1 MNKRKKDAAAGLLDR
16 RGDGCVICSTNDN
29 EDCMLLCDGKDCNRE
44 IHLYCM
50 RPIVSDIPE
59 GDWYC
64 QQCSSVGSSETLQ
77 RYIDGH
83 NEDKMKMNLT
93 TKDNYKNWLYCIQ
106 RRVIP
111 FSYWSIDFINEKSSL
126 KASNFDPSSE
136 SLIGKICRLYS
147 ILEENYHIG
156 RIINR
161 KYDENLECWLHLI
174 YFKVGSDDRNQS
186 LSKWI
191 VLEEHACII
200 GGDIIWSK
208 PSKGH
213 HWWPAQC
220 YYQSG
225 LDMIMKNYK
234 LIKTKYRND
243 NAFTQPVHN
252 RDGSIIRTDN
262 ARDDTVVL
270 LYYYA
275 MNYFTMSP
283 KKYMDTVT
291 IPLRNKVPNKKDAA
305 KKLSLAYALANIEY
319 EEQRQVWYSYAYSI
333 TDNKSGFD
341 GLRVRNYTDL
351 VMHLKSLKSNGLKLT
366 DAANL
371 YSLETTIVPRIDDS
385 HVEAIKKQKMACLD
399 RLYLLG
405 EGGIQFNA
413 TEDPVSLTRVKDGA
427 VNESLEYVTNSEI
440 KSDFTQYKSLF
451 ATASQAFEQY
461 LLTNQS
467 LLNDSID
474 MESDTKEK
482 SSSAAAQGKIEG
494 YVVASSRSKR
504 PRNVINYNENA
515 LSNIATRG
523 EVWQYIHNCGD
534 ETESTKMPFIPYAL
548 SSIPTSCWIGAV
560 VRINSDGSIGRVT
573 SINDNKVNLN
583 LLLGTVADAD
593 PDELLLL
600 DTSSDDY
607 DAFISAENDI
617 LAAIDDMALDD
628 LSDNEHNEVERGNL
642 RSDLFENEIDIK
654 DAASKNAS
662 NVTESKSS
670 TESNKINTTKRIWK
684 EPGAKVCRINILAK
698 PASAPTT
705 SGNNKSTA
713 QKSQSQSNDT
723 PVTTKPF
730 VATIKK
736 RQEPPETA
744 VSHSS
749 DVKMTT
755 IRSHTGKLLQVIDR
769 RENPTV
775 VRDSDLPRTRNFE
788 RAKRQEWQQARERE
802 RERLTSQR
810 NSKYEPRDD
819 SRAASGASRSS
830 GNNYNTDYLA
840 ELKATINRLE
850 EIKSRNR
857 DRHLNHQECRPL
869 SRSQRRLLS
878 ISKQAY
884 DEELRK
890 HNNHTSRK
898 QERIDNES
906 GLLKSNNYR
915 DGKQERIDNDSGL
928 LKSNNYRDVPQ
939 WELDANKF
947 LNNFSVE
954 HQQVR
959 HRDIEYQHVYHH
971 DRPQMN
977 TMTNQYNGPNV
988 PTLNI
993 LQSHDYYQNNNR
1005 NFHSNHQMIPPGIP
1019 PPPVVV
1025 TPIVHINQ
1033 YHHPSNHPPLYPA
1046 PQLKLPHE
1054 NDRYRYNNDRR
1065 YK

>member
-1 MNKRKKDAAAGLLDR
+1 MKKRKKDAAAGLLDR
-16 RGDGCVICSTNDN
+16 RGDGCVICATNDN
-29 EDCMLLCDGKDCNRE
+29 EDCILLCDGKDCNRE

-64 QQCSSVGSSETLQ
+64 QQCSLVGSSDSLQ

-83 NEDKMKMNLT
+83 NEDKIKMNLT
-93 TKDNYKNWLYCIQ
+93 TKDDYKNWLYCIQ

-111 FSYWSIDFINEKSSL
+111 FSYWSIDFINDKFTP

-147 ILEENYHIG
+147 ILEENYHVG

-161 KYDENLECWLHLI
+161 KYDENLDCWLHLI

-252 RDGSIIRTDN
+252 IEGSIIRTDN
-262 ARDDTVVL
+262 ARDDTMVL

-275 MNYFTMSP
+275 YNYFTMSP

-291 IPLRNKVPNKKDAA
+291 MPLRNKVPNKKDAA
-305 KKLSLAYALANIEY
+305 KKLLLAYALANIEY
-319 EEQRQVWYSYAYSI
+319 EEQRHVWYSYTYNI
-333 TDNKSGFD
+333 TENKSGLD
-341 GLRVRNYTDL
+341 GLRVRKYTDL
-351 VMHLKSLKSNGLKLT
+351 VMHLKSLKSNGFKLS

-371 YSLETTIVPRIDDS
+371 YSLEIAIVPHIDDS
-385 HVEAIKKQKMACLD
+385 YVEDIKNQKMACLD

-405 EGGIQFNA
+405 EGGIQLNA
-413 TEDPVSLTRVKDGA
+413 TENPVSLVHVKDGA
-427 VNESLEYVTNSEI
+427 VNSSLEYVTDVEI
-440 KSDFTQYKSLF
+440 KSEFTQYKSLF

-467 LLNDSID
+467 LLDDSVNA
-474 MESDTKEK
+474 ESKAKKK

-494 YVVASSRSKR
+494 YTVVSSRSSKR
-504 PRNVINYNENA
+504 SRNVINYNENA
-515 LSNIATRG
+515 LSIEAMQG
-523 EVWQYIHNCGD
+523 EVWQNIRSCGD
-534 ETESTKMPFIPYAL
+534 ITESTKMPFISDPL
-548 SSIPTSCWIGAV
+548 SSIPTNCWIGAV
-560 VRINSDGSIGRVT
+560 VRVTSDGSIGRVT
-573 SINDNKVNLN
+573 SINDNKVNLS
-583 LLLGTVADAD
+583 LLLGTVADAN
-593 PDELLLL
+593 PDELFLL
-600 DTSSDDY
+600 DTSSGDY

-617 LAAIDDMALDD
+617 LTAIDDMAVDD
-628 LSDNEHNEVERGNL
+628 LSDNEKNEIERGNL
-642 RSDLFENEIDIK
+642 RNDLFENETDAK
-654 DAASKNAS
+654 DAAKVTS
-662 NVTESKSS
+662 NVTDDKAKSS
-670 TESNKINTTKRIWK
+670 TESNVGTTTKRIWK

-698 PASAPTT
+698 PASVPITP
-705 SGNNKSTA
+705 GNNKSTV
-713 QKSQSQSNDT
+713 QKSQVQSNET
-723 PVTTKPF
+723 SVAAKPF

-744 VSHSS
+744 ASQTSA
-749 DVKMTT
+749 VKMTT
-755 IRSHTGKLLQVIDR
+755 IRSQTGKLLQVIDR

-775 VRDSDLPRTRNFE
+775 VRDSDLPRNKDFE
-788 RAKRQEWQQARERE
+788 RVKRQEWQQARERE
-802 RERLTSQR
+802 RERITSQR
-810 NSKYEPRDD
+810 NIKYEPRDD
-819 SRAASGASRSS
+819 SRAASSARRSS
-830 GNNYNTDYLA
+830 GGSGYNTDYLA
-840 ELKATINRLE
+840 ELQATINRLE
-850 EIKSRNR
+850 EFKSRNR
-857 DRHLNHQECRPL
+857 DRHMNHQECRPL

-884 DEELRK
+884 EEELRK
-890 HNNHTSRK
+890 YNNYTSRK
-898 QERIDNES
+898 QERT
-906 GLLKSNNYR
+906 
-915 DGKQERIDNDSGL
+915 DNDSNL
-928 LKSNNYRDVPQ
+928 SKSNNYRDVPS
-939 WELDANKF
+939 WEIDANNF
-947 LNNFSVE
+947 LNSFSVE

-959 HRDIEYQHVYHH
+959 HRDIEHQH
-971 DRPQMN
+971 DRPQVN
-977 TMTNQYNGPNV
+977 IMTNQYNGPKVTTHN
-988 PTLNI
+988 NM
-993 LQSHDYYQNNNR
+993 QSYDYYQNNNR
-1005 NFHSNHQMIPPGIP
+1005 NFHNNHQMKPPGIP

-1025 TPIVHINQ
+1025 TPIVHVNQ
-1033 YHHPSNHPPLYPA
+1033 YHHPSNHQPLYPA